1 MASKDNKKGSRK
13 KKENKKNFIHSILHE
28 SFSFLEVLVIIPVS
42 ILFGFVI
49 GYIITYSKMDLRA
62 KSDSSIGEIV
72 NTYNMIKEEYYDTLD
87 EEKLKNAAIQ
97 AMLNSLGDPYSNY
110 MNEATTSEFL
120 DLTEGNFVG
129 IGITVS
135 YDGEYNKVIEV
146 LKDYPSYKAGIKEG
160 DVILKVDGVDCKYVF
175 GEELTKKIRGE
186 RNSKLVLTVLRDEKE
201 MDFEIVRDTI
211 EIQSVK
217 GEVLDESI
225 GYLKVSNF
233 ATNTFK
239 QFEKELKKL
248 EKGNIQSLIIDVR
261 DNPGG
266 QLQQTREILSLFFD
280 KKTVLF
286 QIEKKKKVTK
296 LKGLNNT
303 TRSYPVIVLINNGSA
318 SASEVLTSCF
328 QENYPS
334 SKVIGM
340 ESYGKGT
347 IQKSQNITGGGS
359 YKFTVEKWLTS
370 KGKWVHGKGIT
381 PDIKV
386 NQVEEYYENPTKE
399 NDAILKKAIE
409 VIKDSF

>member
-1 MASKDNKKGSRK
+1 MTRKEKKKESRK
-13 KKENKKNFIHSILHE
+13 KKDQKFNFFQSVLQE
-28 SFSFLEVLVIIPVS
+28 SFSFLEVIVIIPVS

-87 EEKLKNAAIQ
+87 EDKLKKDTIQ
-97 AMLNSLGDPYSNY
+97 AMLKSLGDPYSNY
-110 MNEATTSEFL
+110 MNEETTSSFT
-120 DLTEGNFVG
+120 DLTEGTFVG

-146 LKDYPSYKAGIKEG
+146 MRDYPSYKAGIKEG
-160 DVILKVDGVDCKYVF
+160 DVILKVDGVSCKNVF
-175 GEELTKKIRGE
+175 GDELTKKIRGE
-186 RNSKLVLTVLRDEKE
+186 KNTKLTLTVLRDEKE
-201 MDFEIVRDTI
+201 MDFEITRDTI
-211 EIQSVK
+211 DIQSVF
-217 GEVLDESI
+217 GEVLEDGI
-225 GYLKVSNF
+225 GYLKVNNF
-233 ATNTFK
+233 ATNTFQ

-248 EKGNIQSLIIDVR
+248 EKDKISSLIIDVR

-286 QIEKKKKVTK
+286 QIEKKNKITK
-296 LKGLNNT
+296 MKGLNNT
-303 TRSYPVIVLINNGSA
+303 TRNYPVVVLINNGSA

-328 QENYPS
+328 QDNYKS
-334 SKVIGM
+334 SKIIGM

-370 KGKWVHGKGIT
+370 KGKWIHGKGIT
-381 PDIKV
+381 PDIV
-386 NQVEEYYENPTKE
+386 VDQVEEYYENPIKE

-409 VIKDSF
+409 VLKDS